1 MKKVLSIISII
12 AGCLM
17 LLSVAAPWI
26 IGLILKAQ
34 TAASSVTVIGGADG
48 PTAIFLAG
56 TIGAGGVIAE
66 IVIGVLLIT
75 VGICSLKRLKK

>member
-1 MKKVLSIISII
+1 MKKTLSIISVI

-34 TAASSVTVIGGADG
+34 TAASSVTIIGGADG
-48 PTAIFLAG
+48 PTAIFLTG

-66 IVIGVLLIT
+66 IVIGVLLIA